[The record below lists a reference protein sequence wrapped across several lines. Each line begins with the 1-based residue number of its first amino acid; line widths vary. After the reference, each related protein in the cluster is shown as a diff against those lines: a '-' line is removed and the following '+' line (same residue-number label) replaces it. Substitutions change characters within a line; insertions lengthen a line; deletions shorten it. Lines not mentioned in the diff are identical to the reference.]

1 MKLEEQEVQE
11 YARWVLERC
20 CSPLDEIEH
29 LVGMLLQ
36 SDRKEDII
44 KDIKFVIE

>member
-1 MKLEEQEVQE
+1 MTLTEQEIQK
-11 YARWVLERC
+11 YATWVLEQC

-44 KDIKFVIE
+44 KDIKFVVE

>member
-1 MKLEEQEVQE
+1 MKLEKQEVQE
-11 YARWVLERC
+11 YATWVLEQC
-20 CSPLDEIEH
+20 SSPLDEIEH

-44 KDIKFVIE
+44 NDIKFVVE

>member
-11 YARWVLERC
+11 YATWVLEQC
-20 CSPLDEIEH
+20 CSPLDEIEY

-36 SDRKEDII
+36 SDKKEDII
-44 KDIKFVIE
+44 KDIKFVVE

>member
-1 MKLEEQEVQE
+1 
-11 YARWVLERC
+11 VLEHC
-20 CSPLDEIEH
+20 CSPVDEIEY

-44 KDIKFVIE
+44 KDIKSVVE

>member
-11 YARWVLERC
+11 YARWVLEQC

-44 KDIKFVIE
+44 KDIKFLIY